1 MCFQSVFDIY
11 CLEEARPGS
20 VHTGYYW
27 MSYEFVYVGNHHV
40 RNILLLAAIV
50 SLIAAIPLFLTSCFL
65 LNAMR
70 LENQT
75 GFVAWMITMSV
86 FTVWKM
92 IHLGYTTVVNDM
104 IFGYNLFTFFTWI
117 LFNALNI
124 GCLVLVY
131 SFYQEL
137 RSLDHIETMTQQKL
151 DLSSRAGSVYGSRP
165 GSLYGSRAGSLYGS
179 RLDTINREYFGSE
192 QQGETQSKPRPSL
205 TELSSGA
212 TGIYAASPASVYAST
227 PREHIYHS
235 LQRPHTD
242 TEQIYSTVIH

>member
-104 IFGYNLFTFFTWI
+104 IFGYNLFTFFSWMI
-117 LFNALNI
+117 FNVVNI
-124 GCLVLVY
+124 GSLVVVY
-131 SFYQEL
+131 SYYQEL
-137 RSLDHIETMTQQKL
+137 RSLDHLETITRQKL
-151 DLSSRAGSVYGSRP
+151 DISSRAGSIYGSRV
-165 GSLYGSRAGSLYGS
+165 GSIYGSRV
-179 RLDTINREYFGSE
+179 RTPLDTINRQYFGGSE
-192 QQGETQSKPRPSL
+192 
-205 TELSSGA
+205 A
-212 TGIYAASPASVYAST
+212 TGIYSATPAYVEGDNKSLYTST
-227 PREHIYHS
+227 PREHIYDS
-235 LQRPHTD
+235 LQRPQ
-242 TEQIYSTVIH
+242 EQIYSTVIH

>member
-1 MCFQSVFDIY
+1 
-11 CLEEARPGS
+11 
-20 VHTGYYW
+20 

-40 RNILLLAAIV
+40 RNILLLASVV
-50 SLIAAIPLFLTSCFL
+50 SLIASIPLFLTSCFL

-75 GFVAWMITMSV
+75 GFVAWMITMAV

-104 IFGYNLFTFFTWI
+104 IFGYNLFTFFTWMI
-117 LFNALNI
+117 FNVLNI
-124 GCLVLVY
+124 GSLVLVY

-137 RSLDHIETMTQQKL
+137 RSLDQLETMTKQKL
-151 DLSSRAGSVYGSRP
+151 DISSRAGSI
-165 GSLYGSRAGSLYGS
+165 YGSRAGSIYGSKAGSIYSS
-179 RLDTINREYFGSE
+179 RLDTINREYFGAG
-192 QQGETQSKPRPSL
+192 QQ
-205 TELSSGA
+205 GA
-212 TGIYAASPASVYAST
+212 TGIYAASPASVYTST

-235 LQRPHTD
+235 LQRPD